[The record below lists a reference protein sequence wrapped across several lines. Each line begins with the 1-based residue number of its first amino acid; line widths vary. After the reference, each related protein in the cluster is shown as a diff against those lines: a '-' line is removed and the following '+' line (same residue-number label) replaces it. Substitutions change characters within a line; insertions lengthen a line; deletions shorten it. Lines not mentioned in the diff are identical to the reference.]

1 MAISYEPLFETMKNK
16 GKSSYALIKD
26 GFSKQTYYNMK
37 SKGLSVSTNTID
49 HLCTILDC
57 EVSDVIAH
65 VKDEQSKS

>member
-16 GKSSYALIKD
+16 KKSGYALIKD
-26 GFSKQTYYNMK
+26 GFCKQTYYNMK

-49 HLCTILDC
+49 HLCNILDC

-65 VKDEQSKS
+65 VKDKKG